1 MKKILI
7 ALVSLASLSSI
18 AAPIEGT
25 LMLKGSLKTKIV
37 VKSVKSTCRL
47 KVDKVKN
54 ILEEDSFGNPGYSA
68 KVEISLDGNDLERN
82 IRVKVDKKVTVTNM
96 HTIGD
101 VRQVKDLDYFH
112 EAEKITVTIDK
123 EGRLMSTSFPFEN
136 QTITCN
142 F

>member
-1 MKKILI
+1 MKNLLI
-7 ALVSLASLSSI
+7 ALVIMASFSAV

-37 VKSVKSTCRL
+37 VNTVKSVCKL

-68 KVEISLDGNDLERN
+68 KVEISLDGADMERN
-82 IRVKVDKKVTVTNM
+82 LKVKLDKKITVINM
-96 HTIGD
+96 HSEGN
-101 VRQVKDLDYFH
+101 VRQVKDFDYFN
-112 EAEKITVTIDK
+112 EAEKITVKIDSS
-123 EGRLMSTSFPFEN
+123 GRLVSTTFPFEK
-136 QTITCN
+136 QTITCK

>member
-7 ALVSLASLSSI
+7 ALVSLASISAF

-37 VKSVKSTCRL
+37 VNTVKSTCKL

-68 KVEISLDGNDLERN
+68 KVEISLDGSDIERN
-82 IRVKVDKKVTVTNM
+82 IKVKVDKKVTVINV
-96 HTIGD
+96 HTTGD
-101 VRQVKDLDYFH
+101 VRQVKDFDYFN

-123 EGRLMSTSFPFEN
+123 EGRLVSTTFPFEK
-136 QTITCN
+136 QIITCK

>member
-7 ALVSLASLSSI
+7 ALVSLASLSSF

-37 VKSVKSTCRL
+37 VKSVKSTCKL

-68 KVEISLDGNDLERN
+68 KVEISLDGSDMERN
-82 IRVKVDKKVTVTNM
+82 IKVKVDKKVTVTNM
-96 HTIGD
+96 HTMGD
-101 VRQVKDLDYFH
+101 VRQVKDLDYFN

-123 EGRLMSTSFPFEN
+123 EGRLQSTSFPFEN
-136 QTITCN
+136 QIITCN